1 MSKKVIWWGL
11 AGVVTI
17 VLLFALNT
25 YRHAVGVSTL
35 DDTPERR
42 EERLSSHW
50 RILRPEGSG
59 PFPAAVLLSG
69 CDGVRDNMT
78 YWAEKFVAS
87 GRLALI
93 VDSHTPRGLDQ
104 LESWRLVCAGQ
115 ALPGAERAGDLAVAL
130 ETLRQRKDVTDD
142 VVVLG
147 ASHGGWTAMEF
158 VAEASSGEVPPGLTD
173 WPASPESLLGSM
185 TAMVLLYPYC
195 GLLNYADKTTWPSDL
210 PVLMVLA
217 EDDSIV
223 DTDDCLAMAET
234 LRAGGVD
241 IETEVLEG
249 AGHGFDQQEKSPLSS
264 LTFDATQR
272 DKAETIADRFLRKVA
287 QQR

>member
-1 MSKKVIWWGL
+1 MIWWIVG
-11 AGVVTI
+11 GVVVI
-17 VLLFALNT
+17 VLLLGLNT
-25 YRHAVGVSTL
+25 FRHAVGVATI
-35 DDTPERR
+35 DDTPKRR

-59 PFPAAVLLSG
+59 PFPASVLLSG

-87 GRLALI
+87 GRMALI

-130 ETLRQRKDVTDD
+130 QTLAEMEDVTDD

-158 VAEASSGEVPPGLTD
+158 VSHASSGTIPPGLTA
-173 WPASPESLLGSM
+173 WPAPPEILLEKL
-185 TAMVLLYPYC
+185 TALVLLYPYC
-195 GLLNYADKTTWPSDL
+195 GLLNGADKADWPSGL
-210 PVLMVLA
+210 PALMVLA
-217 EDDSIV
+217 EKDNIV
-223 DTDDCLAMAET
+223 DVDDCLAMADS
-234 LRAGGVD
+234 LRRGGAS
-241 IETEVLEG
+241 IETEILIG
-249 AGHGFDQQEKSPLSS
+249 AGHGFDQRDKSPLSS
-264 LTFDATQR
+264 LNFDSAQR
-272 DKAETIADRFLRKVA
+272 DESEMLVETFLWKTNRKM
-287 QQR
+287 

>member
-1 MSKKVIWWGL
+1 MIWWIL
-11 AGVVTI
+11 AGVAAI
-17 VLLFALNT
+17 LLFFALNT
-25 YRHAVGVSTL
+25 FRHAVGISTL
-35 DDTPERR
+35 DDTPKRR
-42 EERLSSHW
+42 EERLESHW

-59 PFPAAVLLSG
+59 PFPAAILLSG

-78 YWAEKFVAS
+78 YWAERFVAS

-130 ETLRQRKDVTDD
+130 NALGQRADVTDD

-158 VAEASSGEVPPGLTD
+158 VAEASSGEVPPGLTK
-173 WPASPESLLGSM
+173 WPAPPESLLESV

-195 GLLNYADKTTWPSDL
+195 GLLNGADKAPWPTDL

-217 EDDSIV
+217 EEDRIV

-234 LRAGGVD
+234 LHAGGAK
-241 IETEVLEG
+241 IETEVLAG

-264 LTFDATQR
+264 LTFDASQR
-272 DKAETIADRFLRKVA
+272 DHTETLANGFLRRVTGHP
-287 QQR
+287 